1 MITTGRI
8 DWSVWQIDN
17 AEQLG
22 DSMQHS
28 RLREDISLNL
38 GGFDE
43 VGVKWK

>member
-1 MITTGRI
+1 MGRI
-8 DWSVWQIDN
+8 DWSVWQIDK

-22 DSMQHS
+22 DSMQQS

-38 GGFDE
+38 DGFDK